1 MKLGD
6 WLSGKPVQV
15 GKTKGQ
21 DFFLPSDDSIGGAE
35 GIEPPT
41 YTKRLGVLLEGEGYF
56 LMKKLRG

>member
-1 MKLGD
+1 M
-6 WLSGKPVQV
+6 QV

-41 YTKRLGVLLEGEGYF
+41 YAKRLGVLLEGEGYF
-56 LMKKLRG
+56 LMKTIRG